1 MQTTNIIW
9 DLEGGFAKL
18 LESLPYLQNHP
29 ENLFKGNCL
38 PNLSWWKSSL
48 KVGQTLSEEMSRA
61 ANELQIAISQEGEC
75 RQVLISHPPS
85 IIIRTPTL
93 CSKTQAF
100 EEKRPCPIKPV
111 NFCET
116 ILKRKVNFTWT
127 RFSILLIKSEQI
139 RFAQAIK
146 SKGELLQA
154 SQRKQQEGRARVR

>member
-1 MQTTNIIW
+1 MS
-9 DLEGGFAKL
+9 D
-18 LESLPYLQNHP
+18 
-29 ENLFKGNCL
+29 ENY
-38 PNLSWWKSSL
+38 S
-48 KVGQTLSEEMSRA
+48 
-61 ANELQIAISQEGEC
+61 I
-75 RQVLISHPPS
+75 PPM
-85 IIIRTPTL
+85 L
-93 CSKTQAF
+93 AENVQKTQAF